1 MSLRIKI
8 IGAGPAG
15 LYFAYLMKKSFPDYQ
30 VQVIEQNPADA
41 TYGFGVVLS
50 GRALSFLE
58 QGDAD
63 VIERLKSN
71 MESWGD
77 QHITHKGQRVVVD
90 GNSFS
95 SIARLTLL
103 KELQAICQSIGVE
116 LTFGMRVDTGKPEED
131 CDVLVAADGANSAT
145 RDRYAAE
152 FKTEATELKNYF
164 SWYGADTAYD
174 AHTLTFINR
183 DDGVYCGHHYRY
195 TPDKSTM
202 VAEVD
207 EDTWQTSGMVDMTDD
222 ERKVHFENI
231 FRDTLNGKPLISNK
245 STWQRWR
252 LVKNGKW
259 HHKNIVLI
267 GDAQRSAHPS
277 IGSGTRLAMED
288 SIVLWRAFTQKGTD
302 IQAAFEQYETER
314 RPIREKLD
322 SAGEKSIAWYE
333 NIATKMSLSPTELAL
348 DYMLR
353 TGLMT
358 PERLARDSP
367 AFVARLTD
375 EGLLPALTAASPTSN
390 H

>member
-1 MSLRIKI
+1 MSLRIKVV
-8 IGAGPAG
+8 GGGPSG
-15 LYFAYLMKKSFPDYQ
+15 LYFAYLMKKSFPGYR

-41 TYGFGVVLS
+41 TYGFGVVFS

-58 QGDAD
+58 QGDAG
-63 VIERLKSN
+63 VIERLKGH
-71 MESWGD
+71 MESWSN
-77 QHITHKGQRVVVD
+77 QHITHKGERVVID

-95 SIARLTLL
+95 AIARLTLL
-103 KELQAICQSIGVE
+103 KELQAICQGIGVE
-116 LTFGMRVDTGKPEED
+116 LVFGKRVDSDELEAD
-131 CDVLVAADGANSAT
+131 CDVLVAADGANSVT
-145 RDRYAAE
+145 RDRYATE
-152 FKTEATELKNYF
+152 FKTEISELENYF
-164 SWYGADTAYD
+164 SWYGAETTYD
-174 AHTLTFINR
+174 AHTLTFISQ
-183 DDGVYCGHHYRY
+183 DDGIYCGHHYRY
-195 TPDKSTM
+195 TPHMSTM

-207 EDTWQTSGMVDMTDD
+207 ENTWKTSGMDDMTND
-222 ERKVHFENI
+222 ERKAHFEHV
-231 FRDTLNGKPLISNK
+231 FKDTLNGKPLISNR

-288 SIVLWRAFTQKGTD
+288 AIVLWRAFNEAGTD
-302 IQAAFEQYETER
+302 IEAAFQKYETER

-322 SAGEKSIAWYE
+322 SAAEKSIAWYE
-333 NIATKMSLSPTELAL
+333 NIAAKMSLSPTELAL

-367 AFVARLTD
+367 QFVAKLAQ
-375 EGLLPALTAASPTSN
+375 EGLLPASHQPAAG
-390 H
+390 